1 MMIAIET
8 VREATTEAGATATI
22 GTEIGTAP
30 IITTKSLAS
39 RCLKMLPKRTL

>member
-8 VREATTEAGATATI
+8 VREATAEAEAIATI

-30 IITTKSLAS
+30 IIITKSLAS
-39 RCLKMLPKRTL
+39 HCLEMLRK